1 MIYFAEK
8 RVLCI
13 QGWCSTKVDNE
24 GNHIPGPNNVRL
36 CGPRCPLKDDVW
48 TADDTLIFSQHYD
61 EKERLKVL
69 TKLNIL
75 GWLKPSLNSKATERS
90 GLCLYSGPTPTDFLR
105 FAGPNPT

>member
-24 GNHIPGPNNVRL
+24 GNHIPGPDNVRL

-69 TKLNIL
+69 KFFGIMSSSLLLVGLVVTVL
-75 GWLKPSLNSKATERS
+75 GIYDDET
-90 GLCLYSGPTPTDFLR
+90 
-105 FAGPNPT
+105 